1 MRRWALSLSAV
12 VLLGAGCGTRTS
24 QGDLAALL
32 ATVREAPAAQSAA
45 APGSPADEA
54 SAPPGASGTPAAEVT
69 TAPGAGGGGSPAPG
83 APAIVDGRGTG
94 PSPVAGPAVRA
105 GAAGAP
111 GAASGGTPAAASPAS
126 GGAAPAGR
134 GPTTAPGAAPG
145 GACPNPGPPILI
157 GSVGTYSGIV
167 GASVH
172 GGVRAVQAWA
182 ARLNAGRG
190 LRCHPVRYIEADD
203 GGDTARNQALT
214 RRLVE
219 QEKVIAF
226 VYDGAPVTAQAS
238 AAYLNQKQVPEVGQ
252 EGGHMFTYDSP
263 MHFPIGPAGVAIQ
276 RLTLAGGARAT
287 LPQRKKVAVV
297 TCQEIEY
304 CNTAEKTYQDYASA
318 EGYDLVYRAKVALT
332 QPDFTSV
339 CLGARSAGADVVL
352 PALDSNSHQRLMAS
366 CAKVDY
372 HPVDVLTTVQMSTDF
387 TTDPNLDGA
396 VIVSNNLP
404 WFLARNPAVADYQA
418 TLRQYAP
425 GAPFD
430 ASSTNGWVSALAFE
444 RALQSLPA
452 DKAPTSGD
460 VLAGLY
466 GLNGEDLGGMVQ
478 PLRFTPGKPAR
489 PVACGWVVTISQGQF
504 QSDGQRFCVKGLE
517 P

>member
-1 MRRWALSLSAV
+1 
-12 VLLGAGCGTRTS
+12 
-24 QGDLAALL
+24 
-32 ATVREAPAAQSAA
+32 
-45 APGSPADEA
+45 
-54 SAPPGASGTPAAEVT
+54 
-69 TAPGAGGGGSPAPG
+69 
-83 APAIVDGRGTG
+83 
-94 PSPVAGPAVRA
+94 
-105 GAAGAP
+105 
-111 GAASGGTPAAASPAS
+111 
-126 GGAAPAGR
+126 
-134 GPTTAPGAAPG
+134 
-145 GACPNPGPPILI
+145 
-157 GSVGTYSGIV
+157 
-167 GASVH
+167 
-172 GGVRAVQAWA
+172 VQAWA
-182 ARLNAGRG
+182 ARLNAGGG
-190 LRCHPVRYIEADD
+190 LRCHPVKYIEADD

-287 LPQRKKVAVV
+287 LPQRQKVAIV

-304 CNTAEKTYQDYASA
+304 CNTAEKTYQENAAA
-318 EGYDLVYRAKVALT
+318 EGYTVAYRAKVALT

-339 CLGARSAGADVVL
+339 CLGAQNAAADVVL

-366 CAKVDY
+366 CAKVGY
-372 HPVDVLTTVQMSTDF
+372 HPVDVLTTVQMSADF
-387 TTDPNLDGA
+387 KTDPNMDGA

-404 WFLARNPAVADYQA
+404 WFLDRNPAVADYQA

-430 ASSTNGWVSALAFE
+430 ASSTNGWVSGRAFE
-444 RALQSLPA
+444 RALQTLAPE
-452 DKAPTSGD
+452 KAPTSGD

-466 GLNGEDLGGMVQ
+466 TFSGEDLGGMVQ
-478 PLRFTPGKPAR
+478 PLHFTSGKPAR
-489 PVACGWVVTISQGQF
+489 PVACGWIVTITKGQF

>member
-1 MRRWALSLSAV
+1 MKLVALTLGA
-12 VLLGAGCGTRTS
+12 LLATAGCGTRTTDR
-24 QGDLAALL
+24 DLAALL
-32 ATVREAPAAQSAA
+32 AGVREAPAAQAAATAPPTTTPPAAA
-45 APGSPADEA
+45 APAAGPGAAPVTSPPHGGASAATASTPEATAPAAVATRPAARAGA
-54 SAPPGASGTPAAEVT
+54 SAPPAAANAPPRGAGPAAP
-69 TAPGAGGGGSPAPG
+69 APTPG
-83 APAIVDGRGTG
+83 AP
-94 PSPVAGPAVRA
+94 
-105 GAAGAP
+105 
-111 GAASGGTPAAASPAS
+111 PAAA
-126 GGAAPAGR
+126 
-134 GPTTAPGAAPG
+134 
-145 GACPNPGPPILI
+145 ACPGNESPIII

-167 GASVH
+167 GQSVH

-182 ARLNAGRG
+182 ARVNTGGG
-190 LRCHPVRYIEADD
+190 LHCHPVRYIEADD

-238 AAYLNQKQVPEVGQ
+238 AAYLNEKQVPEVGQ
-252 EGGHMFTYDSP
+252 EGGHMFTYDSA

-287 LPQRKKVAVV
+287 LPEARKVAVV

-304 CNTAEKTYQDYASA
+304 CNTAEKTYQEYAAS
-318 EGYDLVYRAKVALT
+318 EGQEVVYRAKVALT

-339 CLGARSAGADVVL
+339 CLGAQNAGAKAVL

-366 CAKVDY
+366 CAKVGY
-372 HPVDVLTTVQMSTDF
+372 HPVDVLTTVQMSADFKTDS
-387 TTDPNLDGA
+387 NMDGA

-404 WFLARNPAVADYQA
+404 WFLADNPAIADYQT

-430 ASSTNGWVSALAFE
+430 ASSTNGWVAAKAFE
-444 RALQSLPA
+444 LALRALPPA
-452 DKAPTSGD
+452 QAPTSRD
-460 VLAGLY
+460 VLGGLY
-466 GLNGEDLGGMVQ
+466 GFNGEDLGGMVQ

-489 PVACGWVVTISQGQF
+489 PVACGWVVRLTKGQF
-504 QSDGQRFCVKGLE
+504 GSDGQRFCVKGLE

>member
-1 MRRWALSLSAV
+1 V
-12 VLLGAGCGTRTS
+12 
-24 QGDLAALL
+24 
-32 ATVREAPAAQSAA
+32 
-45 APGSPADEA
+45 
-54 SAPPGASGTPAAEVT
+54 
-69 TAPGAGGGGSPAPG
+69 
-83 APAIVDGRGTG
+83 
-94 PSPVAGPAVRA
+94 
-105 GAAGAP
+105 
-111 GAASGGTPAAASPAS
+111 
-126 GGAAPAGR
+126 
-134 GPTTAPGAAPG
+134 
-145 GACPNPGPPILI
+145 I

-182 ARLNAGRG
+182 ARVNAGGG

-219 QEKVIAF
+219 QEKAIAF

-238 AAYLNQKQVPEVGQ
+238 AAYLNEKKVPEVGQ

-263 MHFPIGPAGVAIQ
+263 MTFPIGPAGTAIQ
-276 RLTLAGGARAT
+276 RLTLAGGARTT
-287 LPQRKKVAVV
+287 LPQRTKVAVV

-304 CNTAEKTYQDYASA
+304 CNTAEKTYQDHAAA
-318 EGYDLVYRAKVALT
+318 EGYEVTYKAKVALT

-339 CLGARSAGADVVL
+339 CLGAQSAGAQVVL
-352 PALDSNSHQRLMAS
+352 PALDGNSHQRLMAS
-366 CAKVDY
+366 CAKVGF
-372 HPVDVLTTVQMSTDF
+372 HPIDVLTTVQMSPDF
-387 TTDPNLDGA
+387 RTDPNMDGA

-404 WFLARNPAVADYQA
+404 WFLAQSPAIADYQA

-430 ASSTNGWVSALAFE
+430 ASSTNGWVAAKAFE
-444 RALQSLPA
+444 LALPTLPP
-452 DKAPTSGD
+452 DRAPTSDD

-466 GLNGEDLGGMVQ
+466 AMSGEDLGGMVQ

-489 PVACGWVVTISQGQF
+489 PVACGWVVTISKGQF
-504 QSDGQRFCVKGLE
+504 GSDGQRFCVKGLE